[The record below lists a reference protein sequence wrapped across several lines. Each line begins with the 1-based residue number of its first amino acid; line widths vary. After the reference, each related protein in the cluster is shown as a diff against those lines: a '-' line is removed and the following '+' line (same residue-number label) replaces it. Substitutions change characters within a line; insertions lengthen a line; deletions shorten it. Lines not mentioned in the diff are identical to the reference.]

1 MSRRP
6 CIVLGASGLVGQ
18 RLQQRLIN
26 HPFFEL
32 KAVSGSKQT
41 AGKPLKEVDWRLEQE
56 RPNLPDIVVLDLDS
70 DEFISTLKSLEIE
83 VAFSALPDEIALYIE
98 AKLAN
103 SGIIVFSNSSAYRRK
118 EGIPLVIPEINK
130 EQLAN
135 SRKGIFCATN
145 CTLLPVAIPLSA
157 ICQTFRVSHVQMRSR
172 QALSGAGWRL
182 LYDQEA
188 LNGNHDKTIPGEAEK
203 ITAELLHIFAQA
215 QDNNTSSAKFTTD
228 IQCQRVSRKDGHLVL
243 IELTTEKSITVEE
256 IHEAIINF
264 NQNLTVNSTPS
275 SPLKPI
281 HLVDEVDTEAHLW
294 SDGENFS
301 SQPNP
306 SENLKT
312 GMAIVV
318 GNIEV
323 HGGNTLHFSAYSHNT
338 IRGAA
343 GGVILLAELAVMKS
357 LI

>member
-1 MSRRP
+1 MTRRP

-18 RLQQRLIN
+18 RLQQRLIH

-41 AGKPLKEVDWRLEQE
+41 AGKRLYEVEWRLEQE
-56 RPNLPDIVVLDLDS
+56 RPNLPDIEVLDLDS
-70 DEFISTLKSLEIE
+70 DEFLSTLKSLGIEI
-83 VAFSALPDEIALYIE
+83 AFSALPDEIAAKIE
-98 AKLAN
+98 PKLAN
-103 SGIIVFSNSSAYRRK
+103 SGIIVFSNSNAYRRK
-118 EGIPLVIPEINK
+118 SEVPLVIPEINQN
-130 EQLAN
+130 QL
-135 SRKGIFCATN
+135 SQFGKGIFCATN

-157 ICQTFRVSHVQMRSR
+157 ICQTLEVNHVQMRSR

-182 LYDQEA
+182 LFDQDA
-188 LNGNHDKTIPGEAEK
+188 LNGNHDNSVPGEAEK
-203 ITAELLHIFAQA
+203 ITAELLHIFNQA
-215 QDNNTSSAKFTTD
+215 ENKNIAISSFNTDF
-228 IQCQRVSRKDGHLVL
+228 QCQRVARKDGHLVL
-243 IELTTEKSITVEE
+243 VEVTTEKAITVEE
-256 IHEAIINF
+256 VREIIN
-264 NQNLTVNSTPS
+264 NYNSNVIYKSSPS
-275 SPLKPI
+275 SPIKPI
-281 HLVDEVDTEAHLW
+281 HMVDKINTELHLW

-318 GNIEV
+318 GDFEVINTNIIR
-323 HGGNTLHFSAYSHNT
+323 FSAYSHNT

-343 GGVILLAELAVMKS
+343 GGVVFLAELTLMKS